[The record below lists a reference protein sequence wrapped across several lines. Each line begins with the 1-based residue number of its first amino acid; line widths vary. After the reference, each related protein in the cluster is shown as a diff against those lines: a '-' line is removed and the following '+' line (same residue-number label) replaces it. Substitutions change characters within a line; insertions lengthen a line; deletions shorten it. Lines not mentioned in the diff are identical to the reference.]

1 MKINIVGGGIIGL
14 FAAYYLQEE
23 GHEIHIFDKGDL
35 SDGCSYGNAGMITP
49 SHFVPLAAPG
59 VVAQGVRWMFSVT
72 SPFYIKPRMDLEL
85 VQWLWRFY
93 RSCNKKQAEAAMPV
107 LLDFNLAG
115 KKLYREFYQKT
126 GVDFKLEERGILMLY
141 KTTKK
146 EKEELAV
153 AEKAVTL
160 GIETK
165 YLDRTAVR
173 EFENG
178 TTVDALGGVFWPC
191 DAHLYPNIL
200 MGHLISLLKKNGA
213 RFYGDK
219 SVANFEKKG
228 NKITAIICD
237 GEKFE
242 ADATIVATGSWSG
255 ILLKKLGI
263 KLLIQDGKG
272 YSITL
277 PNPTERPNYATIFS
291 EAKVAVTPMGD
302 DLRFG
307 GTLELGGLNTGVNKK
322 RIQGLLNSIPRYY
335 PNLKVEMPS
344 EKNIWRGFRP
354 CSPDGLPYIGKLNNY
369 DNLFLATGHAMM
381 GLSLAPATG
390 VMVKNIICENK
401 VDKNYSEFFDANRY
415 N

>member
-1 MKINIVGGGIIGL
+1 MKINIIGGGIIGL
-14 FAAYYLQEE
+14 FAAYYLQEG
-23 GHEIHIFDKGDL
+23 GHEIHIFDKSDL

-72 SPFYIKPRMDLEL
+72 SPFYIRPRMDLEL
-85 VQWLWRFY
+85 AQWLWRFY
-93 RSCNKKQAEAAMPV
+93 RSCNRKQAEAAMPV
-107 LLDFNLAG
+107 LLDFNLDG
-115 KKLYREFYQKT
+115 KKLYREFYEKT
-126 GVDFKLEERGILMLY
+126 GIDFKLEERGILMLY
-141 KTTKK
+141 KTAKK

-153 AEKAVTL
+153 AEKAAKL

-165 YLDRTAVR
+165 FLNKSDIN
-173 EFENG
+173 EFETG
-178 TTVDALGGVFWPC
+178 TEVSALGGVFWPC

-200 MGHLISLLKKNGA
+200 MGHLIDLLKNNGA
-213 RFYGDK
+213 RVYGNK
-219 SVANFEKKG
+219 SVTDFEKKG

-237 GEKFE
+237 GKKHT
-242 ADATIVATGSWSG
+242 ADTTIVATGSWSG

-277 PNPTERPNYATIFS
+277 TKPATRPSYATIFS
-291 EAKVAVTPMGD
+291 EAKVAVTPMGN

-307 GTLELGGLNTGVNKK
+307 GTLELGGLNSRLNKK
-322 RIQGLLNSIPRYY
+322 RVQGILNSIPQYY
-335 PNLKVEMPS
+335 PKIKVDMPS

-354 CSPDGLPYIGKLNNY
+354 CSPDGLPYIGKLKNY
-369 DNLFLATGHAMM
+369 DNFFLATGHAMM

-390 VMVKNIICENK
+390 VMIKDIVSGKQ
-401 VDKNYSEFFDANRY
+401 VDQRYHSFFNPNRY
-415 N
+415 Q